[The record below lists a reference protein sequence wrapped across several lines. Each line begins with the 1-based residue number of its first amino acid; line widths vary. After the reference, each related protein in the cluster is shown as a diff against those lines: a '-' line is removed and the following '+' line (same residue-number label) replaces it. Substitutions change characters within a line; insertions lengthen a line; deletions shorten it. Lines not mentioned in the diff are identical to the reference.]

1 MKLRWDDLRLFLVV
15 YEQGSLSGA
24 ARVLKLGQA
33 TLSRRIA
40 ELEESIGE
48 TLFERN
54 NQGISLTTTG
64 LKLLPASQR
73 MAEWANEAELSVKKQ
88 TYLPEGKVRIAAP
101 PGIAYEVLVPL
112 AVKIRQQF
120 SQIQIE
126 ILSGVETLNLG
137 RGEADLSLRTSKP
150 TAIDLV
156 CVDEV
161 ASTLHVYVSKAYA
174 AQLPSHPGLAD
185 LDWICWAAPYDNL
198 QINQALKQLISNF
211 KPAFTSDDFLVQ
223 IAACKAGAGAM
234 VLPEVLHRYTSLH
247 KLQEL
252 HELDID
258 LGPEAVGI
266 LYLVCHKRHRYL
278 PKVQLVVDFISREFA
293 CMRQV
298 L

>member
-1 MKLRWDDLRLFLVV
+1 MVV

-258 LGPEAVGI
+258 LGPEAVGS